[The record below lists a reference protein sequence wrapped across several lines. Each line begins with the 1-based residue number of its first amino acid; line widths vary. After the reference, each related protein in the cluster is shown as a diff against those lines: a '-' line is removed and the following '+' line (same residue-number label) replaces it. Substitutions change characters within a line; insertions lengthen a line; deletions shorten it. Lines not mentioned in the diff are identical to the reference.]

1 MLLKMTGVSKSFG
14 GLQVL
19 SGIDGAVE
27 AGEIVGLIGPNGAGK
42 STLFNLISGIYR
54 PTTGDIHFAQRP
66 IVGLPPHKIAR
77 MGLSRTYQLVK
88 IFPSLTALQNVQAG
102 AQFSLKTKERKK
114 AIRPMAC
121 LELVGLSHRSHQLSA
136 HMTFCD
142 RRRLEIARALA
153 AAPHLLLLDEPL
165 AGLNDTETQEMISV
179 IRTIREK
186 TGAAILWVEHKMEAV
201 FSLCERLVVIEFG
214 RKIAEGTPKEIAAD
228 EAVISAYLGKR
239 KRR

>member
-88 IFPSLTALQNVQAG
+88 FFPVLPHSRT
-102 AQFSLKTKERKK
+102 S
-114 AIRPMAC
+114 RP
-121 LELVGLSHRSHQLSA
+121 GPSSA
-136 HMTFCD
+136 
-142 RRRLEIARALA
+142 
-153 AAPHLLLLDEPL
+153 
-165 AGLNDTETQEMISV
+165 
-179 IRTIREK
+179 
-186 TGAAILWVEHKMEAV
+186 
-201 FSLCERLVVIEFG
+201 
-214 RKIAEGTPKEIAAD
+214 
-228 EAVISAYLGKR
+228 
-239 KRR
+239 